1 MNKENYEKVNIEQLI
16 KAEKKLLQFSKMQN
30 EAEETAVIKAFEYC
44 YELSWKALKRALFH
58 EGIETKSPR
67 EVFRKSAEKF
77 NIEPQ
82 LWFDFLDMRNM
93 TSHTYMDNAISKLSI
108 LLPSFK
114 KAFSELI
121 EVLQKNKN

>member
-30 EAEETAVIKAFEYC
+30 EAEETAAIKAFEYC
-44 YELSWKALKRALFH
+44 YELSWKALKRALLH